1 MLLTQSIRR
10 KLATNLGLVLLMLVV
25 FTFST
30 VTGVLAYRKMVRDLE
45 LSIKEAPR
53 LTELTAAIG
62 MLVRPLLVPEPVVA
76 GDPQGQAAQ
85 IQQLKFRETLTQV
98 EIEVASYRDRLLRMP
113 HYSNREYHHDTVHR
127 ALFNTIDEQLADLRS
142 GTPALSD
149 PAKRQ
154 AQIDYTFRKVAELLD
169 IIQTVPDPSLDLL
182 ELLEEARS
190 DYRMHMSVVTASG
203 LTCLVLLVSLGICAH
218 RWIFTP
224 IRQLH
229 AGARQVAQGNYDVRI
244 RLNSTD
250 EMSEF
255 AATFNQML
263 SRFQS
268 QTDQLDQQV
277 RERSRQLVQSERLA
291 GVGFLAAGVAHEINN
306 PLNALSLTAGSLQM
320 RLEMLLEGLEET
332 DRKEIREDLQ
342 LMQDEAARCGRITEK
357 LLDFSRPD
365 SGERNHYDVTA
376 IIQEVVAVVRHLGKF
391 QDRQLHINTDE
402 PVYAWT
408 NGPEIKQVILNL
420 VANGLEAMDPGG
432 ELQVLLLESPDH
444 VEVDFIDTGCGMT
457 QEVIAHIF
465 EPFYTTKEVGKGT
478 GLGLSI
484 SHRIIRDHG
493 GTLEAESSGPGTGST
508 FRLRLPKRAES
519 VNQRAA

>member
-10 KLATNLGLVLLMLVV
+10 KLATNLGLVLLMLMV
-25 FTFST
+25 FTVNT
-30 VTGVLAYRKMVRDLE
+30 VLGVMAYRKMVRDLE

-62 MLVRPLLVPEPVVA
+62 MLVRPLLVPQSATA
-76 GDPQGQAAQ
+76 GGPGAQGTSA
-85 IQQLKFRETLTQV
+85 QQLNYEATLTEV
-98 EIEVASYRDRLLRMP
+98 ELEVANYRDRLMRMP
-113 HYSNREYHHDTVHR
+113 HYTHREDHQDTVHR
-127 ALFNTIDEQLADLRS
+127 ALFNTIDQHLADLRS
-142 GTPALSD
+142 GAPALSD
-149 PAKRQ
+149 PSKRQ
-154 AQIDYTFRKVAELLD
+154 AQIDYTFRKAAELLD

-182 ELLEEARS
+182 ELLEEARA
-190 DYRMHMSVVTASG
+190 DYRMHMWIVTASG

-224 IRQLH
+224 ICQLH

-244 RLNSTD
+244 RLSSTD

-255 AATFNQML
+255 ATTFNQML

-268 QTDQLDQQV
+268 QKEQLDQQV

-306 PLNALSLTAGSLQM
+306 PLNAISLTAGSLQM
-320 RLEMLLEGLEET
+320 RMEMSLDNLTEE
-332 DRKEIREDLQ
+332 DRKEIRDDLQ
-342 LMQDEAARCGRITEK
+342 LMQDEAARCGQITEK
-357 LLDFSRPD
+357 LLDFSRSD
-365 SGERNHYDVTA
+365 SGERNNYDVTA
-376 IIQEVVAVVRHLGKF
+376 IIQEVAAVVKHLGKF
-391 QDRQLHINTDE
+391 RDRQIIINTDE
-402 PVYAWT
+402 PVYGWM

-420 VANGLEAMDPGG
+420 VANGLDALEPGG
-432 ELQVLLLESPDH
+432 ELQIQLLESPDYI
-444 VEVDFIDTGCGMT
+444 EIDFVDTGCGMT

-465 EPFYTTKEVGKGT
+465 EPFFTTKQTGKGT

-484 SHRIIRDHG
+484 SHRIVRDHG
-493 GTLEAESSGPGTGST
+493 GTLEAESDGPGTGST
-508 FRLRLPKRAES
+508 FRLRLPKRPRA